1 MATNILGEGGRANT
15 IVGEGGRDGKYFSL
29 GMLEGKNY
37 HLRYLELFYVQGEL
51 KLFFCKSFNKMYSFV
66 ELY

>member
-51 KLFFCKSFNKMYSFV
+51 KLFFSVKALTRCI
-66 ELY
+66 LL